1 MMTFQKFRGHH
12 VVTIQIIGC
21 ITPYKT
27 KIHKIHCF
35 LIKNTLIHAP
45 VFQFNRGPPHIL
57 NNVLCQNCPLF
68 MARKH

>member
-1 MMTFQKFRGHH
+1 MMTSQKFRGHH

-21 ITPYKT
+21 ITPNKT
-27 KIHKIHCF
+27 KIQCF

-57 NNVLCQNCPLF
+57 NKCSLPKLF
-68 MARKH
+68 TIYSE

>member
-12 VVTIQIIGC
+12 VVTIQIIGY

-57 NNVLCQNCPLF
+57 NKCSLPKLF
-68 MARKH
+68 TIYSE